1 MQVSVTTDWQAP
13 TQLLIDGDWRDASSG
28 KVLSVENPA
37 TQEELARV
45 ADGTEEDARAA
56 VDAAAAAF
64 AKWRRTSAY
73 ERSQLLR
80 RWYELVEADRDN
92 LRRLMTLE
100 NGKPLADA
108 DAEVT
113 YAASF
118 IEWFAEEAKRAYGRT
133 IPATRAEKRLL
144 ALRQPVGVVAAITPW
159 NFPAAML
166 TRKVAPAIAAGC
178 AAVAK
183 PASATPLT
191 ALRLG
196 ELLEQAGAPAGLLN
210 IVTSS
215 RSSRIADTWL
225 ADARVRKIT
234 FTGSTEVGK
243 YLMERAAGN
252 MQRLSLE
259 LGGQAPVLV
268 FADADLDVT
277 LDALM
282 VAKFRNGGQ
291 SCIAANRVL
300 VEESIVDE
308 FLLRAS
314 ERVKNLRVGY
324 GLDPCVAVGP
334 MIDAAG
340 REKVLEHIQ
349 DAIAHGAKLAVGGQP
364 LAGRGYFVEPT
375 VLGGVGLD
383 MKVMHEETFG
393 PVLAVSS
400 FRTEAEAVET
410 ANGTEFGLAAYLFT
424 RDASRAW
431 RVAEALEY
439 GIIGLNDGLPS
450 TAQAPFGGMKE
461 SGVGREGGEEGLDAF
476 LETKY
481 ISWGAVGVGVEG

>member
-1 MQVSVTTDWQAP
+1 MGVVAKWTAP
-13 TQLLIDGDWRDASSG
+13 TRLLIDGEWRDGQSTFQ
-28 KVLSVENPA
+28 VEDPA
-37 TQEELARV
+37 TQEEVAQV
-45 ADGTEEDARAA
+45 ADGTAEDAVAA
-56 VDAAAAAF
+56 VESAAGAF
-64 AKWRRTSAY
+64 ARWRLTTAQ
-73 ERSQLLR
+73 ERSRLLR
-80 RWYELVEADRDN
+80 RWYELVEADRPN
-92 LRRLMTLE
+92 LCRLMTIE
-100 NGKPLADA
+100 NGKPLSDA

-118 IEWFAEEAKRAYGRT
+118 IEWFAEEGKRAYGRT

-144 ALRQPVGVVAAITPW
+144 VLRSPVGVVAAITPW
-159 NFPAAML
+159 NFPAAMI

-178 AAVAK
+178 ACVLK

-196 ELLEQAGAPAGLLN
+196 ELLQEAGAPQGLLN
-210 IVTSS
+210 IVPSS
-215 RSSRIADTWL
+215 RSRRVGDVWL
-225 ADARVRKIT
+225 EDPRVRKIT

-268 FADADLDVT
+268 FADAYLDVV

-300 VEESIVDE
+300 VEEGIVDE
-308 FLLRAS
+308 FLVRAAGAV
-314 ERVKNLRVGY
+314 RNLRVGY
-324 GLDPCVAVGP
+324 GLDPGVAVGP
-334 MIDAAG
+334 MIDEAG
-340 REKVLEHIQ
+340 REKVLEHIE
-349 DAIAHGAKLAVGGQP
+349 DAIAHGARLQAGGHALP
-364 LAGRGYFVEPT
+364 GRGYFVEPT
-375 VLGGVGLD
+375 VLGGVDLS

-400 FRTEAEAVET
+400 FRSEREAVET

-424 RDASRAW
+424 RDVSRAW
-431 RVAEALEY
+431 RVAEALDY
-439 GIIGLNDGLPS
+439 GVIGLNDGLPS
-450 TAQAPFGGMKE
+450 TAQAPFGGFKE
-461 SGVGREGGEEGLDAF
+461 SGLGREGGMEGLDAF

-481 ISWGAVGVGVEG
+481 VSWGAVGVGLEG

>member
-1 MQVSVTTDWQAP
+1 MGSVTEWMAP
-13 TQLLIDGDWRDASSG
+13 TKLLIDGAWCDAADG
-28 KVLSVENPA
+28 GETFGVEDPA
-37 TQEELARV
+37 TQEVIARV
-45 ADGTEEDARAA
+45 ADGTEEDARSA
-56 VDAAAAAF
+56 VEAAARAF
-64 AKWRRTSAY
+64 ALWRRTTAY
-73 ERSQLLR
+73 ERSRLLR
-80 RWYELVEADRDN
+80 RWYELVEEDREN
-92 LRRLMTLE
+92 LCRLMTIE

-118 IEWFAEEAKRAYGRT
+118 IEWFSEEAKRAYGRT

-144 ALRQPVGVVAAITPW
+144 VLRHPVGIVAAITPW
-159 NFPAAML
+159 NFPAAMI

-178 AAVAK
+178 AVVLK

-215 RSSRIADTWL
+215 RSRRIGDVWL
-225 ADARVRKIT
+225 ADPRVRKIT
-234 FTGSTEVGK
+234 FTGSTSVGK

-259 LGGQAPVLV
+259 LGGQAPVII
-268 FADADLDVT
+268 FADADLDVV

-300 VEESIVDE
+300 VEESIVDQ

-314 ERVKNLRVGY
+314 EQVKNLRVGY
-324 GLDPCVAVGP
+324 GLDPGVAVGP
-334 MIDAAG
+334 MIDEAG

-349 DAIAHGAKLAVGGQP
+349 DALEHGARLTAGGHAMP
-364 LAGRGYFVEPT
+364 GRGYFVEPT
-375 VLGGVGLD
+375 VLGGVSLD

-400 FRTEAEAVET
+400 FRTEHEAVET

-431 RVAEALEY
+431 RVAETLEY
-439 GIIGLNDGLPS
+439 GIVGLNDGLPS
-450 TAQAPFGGMKE
+450 TAQAPFGGFKE
-461 SGVGREGGEEGLDAF
+461 SGLGREGGEEGLDAF

-481 ISWGAVGVGVEG
+481 VSWGAVGVGLQS

>member
-1 MQVSVTTDWQAP
+1 MSVVTDWQAP
-13 TQLLIDGDWRDASSG
+13 TQLLIDGLWRDAGDGGSTFA
-28 KVLSVENPA
+28 VENPA
-37 TQEELARV
+37 TQEEVAQV
-45 ADGTEEDARAA
+45 ADGTSDDALKA
-56 VDAAAAAF
+56 VDAARAAYEL
-64 AKWRRTSAY
+64 WRQTSAY
-73 ERSQLLR
+73 ERSRLLR
-80 RWYELVEADRDN
+80 RWFELVEGDREN
-92 LRRLMTLE
+92 LARLMTIE

-108 DAEVT
+108 QAEVT

-144 ALRQPVGVVAAITPW
+144 VLRQPVGVVAAITPW
-159 NFPAAML
+159 NFPAAMI

-178 AAVAK
+178 ACVLK

-191 ALRLG
+191 ALRFG
-196 ELLEQAGAPAGLLN
+196 DLLQEAGAPRGLLN
-210 IVTSS
+210 IVPSS
-215 RSSRIADTWL
+215 RSRRVGDVWL
-225 ADARVRKIT
+225 GDARVRKIT

-243 YLMERAAGN
+243 YLMEHAAGN

-259 LGGQAPVLV
+259 LGGQAPVVV

-308 FLLRAS
+308 FLVRAS
-314 ERVKNLRVGY
+314 ERVRGLRVGY
-324 GLDPCVAVGP
+324 GLEPGVAVGP
-334 MIDAAG
+334 MIDETG
-340 REKVLEHIQ
+340 RAKVLEHIN
-349 DAIAHGAKLAVGGQP
+349 DAIAHGARLAVGGNALP
-364 LAGRGYFVEPT
+364 GRGYFVEPT
-375 VLGGVGLD
+375 VLGGVNLD

-400 FRTEAEAVET
+400 FRSEREAVET
-410 ANGTEFGLAAYLFT
+410 ANGTEFGLATYLFT
-424 RDASRAW
+424 QDASRAW
-431 RVAEALEY
+431 RVAEALDY
-439 GIIGLNDGLPS
+439 GIVGLNDGLPS
-450 TAQAPFGGMKE
+450 TAQAPFGGFKE
-461 SGVGREGGEEGLDAF
+461 SGVGREGGIEGLDAF

-481 ISWGAVGVGVEG
+481 VSWGAVGVGVKD

>member
-1 MQVSVTTDWQAP
+1 MALGDFAAP
-13 TQLLIDGDWRDASSG
+13 TQLLIAGAWRDAEHG
-28 KVLSVENPA
+28 ATYSVEDPG
-37 TQEELARV
+37 TQEEVARV
-45 ADGTEEDARAA
+45 ADATAE
-56 VDAAAAAF
+56 DAAAAVQAASAAF
-64 AKWRRTSAY
+64 DAWRRTSAY
-73 ERSQLLR
+73 ERSRLLR
-80 RWYELVEADRDN
+80 RWFELVEADREN
-92 LRRLMTLE
+92 IRRLMTIE

-108 DAEVT
+108 DAEAA

-159 NFPAAML
+159 NFPAAMI

-178 AAVAK
+178 ACVLK

-196 ELLEQAGAPAGLLN
+196 ELLQQAGAPDGLLN

-215 RSSRIADTWL
+215 RSRRVGDVWL
-225 ADARVRKIT
+225 RDPRVRKIT

-268 FADADLDVT
+268 FGDADLDVAM
-277 LDALM
+277 DALM

-300 VEESIVDE
+300 VEDGIVDE
-308 FLLRAS
+308 FVARAA
-314 ERVKNLRVGY
+314 ERVRGLRVGH
-324 GLDPCVAVGP
+324 GLDPGVAVGP
-334 MIDAAG
+334 MIDEAG
-340 REKVLEHIQ
+340 RAKVLEHIQ
-349 DAIAHGAKLAVGGQP
+349 DAIAHGAHLSVGGAAV
-364 LAGRGYFVEPT
+364 AGPGYFVQPT
-375 VLGGVGLD
+375 LLAGVGLD
-383 MKVMHEETFG
+383 MKIMHEETFG
-393 PVLAVSS
+393 PVLAVAS
-400 FRTEAEAVET
+400 FKSEAEAVAI

-431 RVAEALEY
+431 RVAEALDY

-450 TAQAPFGGMKE
+450 TAQAPFGGMKD
-461 SGVGREGGEEGLDAF
+461 SGMGREGGTEGLDAF

-481 ISWGAVGVGVEG
+481 VSWGAVGVGLQE

>member
-1 MQVSVTTDWQAP
+1 MALGDFAAP
-13 TQLLIDGDWRDASSG
+13 TQLLIAGAWRDAEHG
-28 KVLSVENPA
+28 VTYSVEDPG
-37 TQEELARV
+37 TQEEVARV
-45 ADGTEEDARAA
+45 ADATAE
-56 VDAAAAAF
+56 DAAAAVQAASAAF
-64 AKWRRTSAY
+64 DAWRRTSAY
-73 ERSQLLR
+73 ERSRLLR
-80 RWYELVEADRDN
+80 RWFELVEADREN
-92 LRRLMTLE
+92 IRRLMTIE

-108 DAEVT
+108 DAEAA

-159 NFPAAML
+159 NFPAAMI

-178 AAVAK
+178 ACVLK

-196 ELLEQAGAPAGLLN
+196 ELLQQAGAPDGLLN

-215 RSSRIADTWL
+215 RSRRVGDVWL
-225 ADARVRKIT
+225 RDPRVRKIT

-268 FADADLDVT
+268 FGDADLDVAM
-277 LDALM
+277 DALM

-300 VEESIVDE
+300 VEDGIVDE
-308 FLLRAS
+308 FVARAA
-314 ERVKNLRVGY
+314 ERVRGLRVGH
-324 GLDPCVAVGP
+324 GLDPGVAVGP
-334 MIDAAG
+334 MIDEAG
-340 REKVLEHIQ
+340 RAKVLEHIQ
-349 DAIAHGAKLAVGGQP
+349 DAIAHGAHLSVGGAAV
-364 LAGRGYFVEPT
+364 AGPGYFVQPT
-375 VLGGVGLD
+375 LLAGVGLD
-383 MKVMHEETFG
+383 MKIMHEETFG
-393 PVLAVSS
+393 PVLAVAS
-400 FRTEAEAVET
+400 FKSEAEAVAI

-431 RVAEALEY
+431 RVAEALDY

-450 TAQAPFGGMKE
+450 TAQAPFGGMKD
-461 SGVGREGGEEGLDAF
+461 SGMGREGGTEGLDAF

-481 ISWGAVGVGVEG
+481 VSWGAVGVGLQE